1 MPPAKPLWKWT
12 AQEIATATHAGTIS
26 ATDVVESV
34 LARIDEVNPSL
45 NAVVEILADEAR
57 QRARS
62 LDKSAQTKG
71 RLHGVPV
78 TIKINIDQKGHAT
91 SNGIKAFEHL
101 IATSDAPIIRNLQA
115 EGAIII
121 GRTNTPEFSFR
132 ADTDNPLY
140 GRTFNPWENISRLAA
155 HLVVR
160 GLRLWQAWARW
171 RMVMILAA
179 RSAFRR
185 LQTVR

>member
-1 MPPAKPLWKWT
+1 M
-12 AQEIATATHAGTIS
+12 
-26 ATDVVESV
+26 
-34 LARIDEVNPSL
+34 
-45 NAVVEILADEAR
+45 
-57 QRARS
+57 
-62 LDKSAQTKG
+62 
-71 RLHGVPV
+71 PV

-140 GRTFNPWENISRLAA
+140 GRTFNPWGKHISAGGSSGGAGAAVMAGMGALA
-155 HLVVR
+155 H
-160 GLRLWQAWARW
+160 GND
-171 RMVMILAA
+171 IGGS
-179 RSAFRR
+179 RSAFQR
-185 LQTVR
+185 LQTVP